1 MKKKLFFVL
10 PALVGM
16 LMVGCTQTKNNN
28 QGGGGDN
35 PGGGD
40 VTPEKKSYTI
50 TFNDEN
56 GNLLESKKWEE
67 GTVPSY
73 SYAGPSDTDE
83 WDYTVQGW
91 ATSLGGQ
98 VITIP
103 AVSADATYYA
113 VVNKVK
119 QSYTVSFYN
128 ENNQLIIASSFNY
141 GVQPS
146 CSYAGPNDT
155 DEWDYTFDGWS
166 LTQGGA
172 VLGSLPLVTQNA
184 SYYAIVS
191 KVKKSY
197 DISFYNEKGQPIK
210 TDHLE
215 YGAIP
220 SCVYNGPEDTS
231 EWDYSFTGWATTSGG
246 TPLASLPAV
255 TGNASYYAIIA
266 TNKQHYEITFIDE
279 EGNQLA
285 KIDYTYGAKPSYSY
299 TKADTQEWDYTVLG
313 WSLTPGG
320 DLIEGGFPVV
330 TGAATYYA
338 IVSQVKQRYTITFNS
353 TGGSSVSSITED
365 YGTSISKPSNPS
377 RDGFRFTGWSRNADG
392 SDAITWPFTLTK
404 NETFYANWNEK
415 VDIKAYLQSLM
426 SVLDQDPYAYI
437 PDTMKPEN
445 SANHIQNPSSI
456 EYDFNSFTNVSNIT
470 YGGYGEQ
477 WHMVIENIKESERFY
492 NVLTLGETL
501 INTSVVLFNNYLDNN
516 PEDTA
521 SHTLRETEYTAK
533 LDFADGVLS
542 YTIQYKTGWTIPFFG
557 DVLPQI
563 DMKYTLATSEKS
575 VRIQLSENNA
585 MKYTV
590 SDGVYKF
597 FLKYG
602 VETVS
607 RTAYCEMADLENGVV
622 EGHVYEYVQFKNK
635 DLVPAVADFYINP
648 TYTTVAG
655 NKASGLVGFKGYINE
670 LYLTNQAKLLG
681 YEVRETLTIVGIS
694 GQYNTLWFN
703 LNNISGIN
711 NVKAVENENYGG
723 TYSNKNPHDIY
734 LNNSTS
740 VFEPTY
746 NTKPLIGNTSRKYDV
761 ELRKQFFY
769 GFNQGELTEY
779 EVQLPMMFIQ
789 ADNNKDTNYS
799 DFHND
804 ILSKSGI
811 DANVNLSSIYVNK
824 IQSDYEIY
832 IDILIENK
840 ENITSEFI
848 ETNIGNAIV
857 IE

>member
-1 MKKKLFFVL
+1 
-10 PALVGM
+10 
-16 LMVGCTQTKNNN
+16 
-28 QGGGGDN
+28 
-35 PGGGD
+35 
-40 VTPEKKSYTI
+40 
-50 TFNDEN
+50 
-56 GNLLESKKWEE
+56 
-67 GTVPSY
+67 
-73 SYAGPSDTDE
+73 
-83 WDYTVQGW
+83 
-91 ATSLGGQ
+91 
-98 VITIP
+98 
-103 AVSADATYYA
+103 
-113 VVNKVK
+113 
-119 QSYTVSFYN
+119 
-128 ENNQLIIASSFNY
+128 
-141 GVQPS
+141 
-146 CSYAGPNDT
+146 
-155 DEWDYTFDGWS
+155 
-166 LTQGGA
+166 
-172 VLGSLPLVTQNA
+172 
-184 SYYAIVS
+184 
-191 KVKKSY
+191 
-197 DISFYNEKGQPIK
+197 
-210 TDHLE
+210 
-215 YGAIP
+215 
-220 SCVYNGPEDTS
+220 
-231 EWDYSFTGWATTSGG
+231 
-246 TPLASLPAV
+246 
-255 TGNASYYAIIA
+255 
-266 TNKQHYEITFIDE
+266 
-279 EGNQLA
+279 
-285 KIDYTYGAKPSYSY
+285 
-299 TKADTQEWDYTVLG
+299 
-313 WSLTPGG
+313 
-320 DLIEGGFPVV
+320 
-330 TGAATYYA
+330 
-338 IVSQVKQRYTITFNS
+338 
-353 TGGSSVSSITED
+353 
-365 YGTSISKPSNPS
+365 
-377 RDGFRFTGWSRNADG
+377 
-392 SDAITWPFTLTK
+392 
-404 NETFYANWNEK
+404 
-415 VDIKAYLQSLM
+415 
-426 SVLDQDPYAYI
+426 
-437 PDTMKPEN
+437 MKPEN
-445 SANHIQNPSSI
+445 SANHIQNPSSV

-470 YGGYGEQ
+470 YGGFGEQ

-492 NVLTLGETL
+492 NVLALGETL

-557 DVLPQI
+557 EVLPQI

-607 RTAYCEMADLENGVV
+607 RTAYCEMADLQNGVV

-655 NKASGLVGFKGYINE
+655 NKASGLVGFKGYIKE